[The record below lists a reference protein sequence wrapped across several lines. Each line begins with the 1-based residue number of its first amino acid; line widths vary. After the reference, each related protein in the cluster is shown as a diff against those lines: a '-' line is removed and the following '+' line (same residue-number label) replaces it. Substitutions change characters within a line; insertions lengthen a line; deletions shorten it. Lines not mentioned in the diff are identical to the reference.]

1 MSLTLAAP
9 IQSDR
14 YLAPADN
21 HPARCVEVIDLGTQ
35 EEEWDGEK
43 SNKHKI
49 RITWELVNEELGA
62 DLHPV
67 ISNEY
72 TASLDE
78 RATLRAHLE
87 GWRGNAFT
95 EADLQDF
102 ELEKLLGTACMVQ
115 VIHKISARGNEY
127 AKVSSV
133 GKVPKGLKVPE
144 ATRNLVK
151 YSTDDGENVVFQS
164 FPHWLQDQIA
174 DSPEYAEAKK
184 KKPQEKSSTDTQAD
198 TISPSDVPF

>member
-9 IQSDR
+9 QQENDR

-35 EEEWDGEK
+35 EEEWEGEK
-43 SNKHKI
+43 SSKHKI

-67 ISNEY
+67 ISHEY
-72 TASLDE
+72 TASLHE
-78 RATLRAHLE
+78 QATLRAHLE
-87 GWRGNAFT
+87 GWRGTAFT
-95 EADLQDF
+95 PGDLQEF
-102 ELEKLLGTACMVQ
+102 ELEKLLGTSCMVQ
-115 VIHKISARGNEY
+115 VVHKISKAGNEY

-133 GKVPKGLKVPE
+133 GKVPKGLLVTL
-144 ATRNLVK
+144 ATRDQVK

-164 FPHWLQDQIA
+164 FPQWLQEQIA
-174 DSPEYAEAKK
+174 SSPEFQQAKK
-184 KKPQEKSSTDTQAD
+184 NPSGSAEPQGAIPTESEE
-198 TISPSDVPF
+198 VPF